1 MAGRIARQVNRVIL
15 IGAPTSAGAAN
26 SGVEKAPERL
36 RAAGLAAS
44 LRDAGFD
51 VTDLGDIPVIP
62 FQPDEENP
70 RARNIRNV
78 LRAIESLRPMVE
90 QAVRTGGMPIILGG
104 DATIVLGAL
113 GGLRRYYRTPSL
125 FYMDRDPSLNIPAT
139 SPSGFL
145 DGMAV
150 AHAAGR
156 GAAEMMRF
164 YFSGEPPLVRE
175 PEIAIFG
182 IARLDPAEQE
192 WLWRSPLHG
201 HKAEKIANRMP
212 SEAALAA
219 LEEIH
224 GHQHEFLLH
233 LDASV
238 ISQDDMAGAD
248 HPGAGGLGLA
258 YVREAVM
265 ALATEPHLAAID
277 LSGYNPDRDADG
289 SAAKTLVALIT
300 GALKARLASA
310 PQSATQTETTSE
322 IKTAPK
328 SEPTSPARSS
338 VAPEPPSAVPSSSS
352 SASSSRDMEST
363 KSVPNSADSF
373 QEPRGEEVPA
383 AFSEEHQRAASPGGD
398 SASVE
403 TAPATETET
412 VAAPDG
418 AASSASH
425 TASGLTS
432 GPTSLPTSHDDEE

>member
-1 MAGRIARQVNRVIL
+1 VAGRIARQINKVIL

-51 VTDLGDIPVIP
+51 VSDLGDTPVIP
-62 FQPDEENP
+62 FQPDDENP

-78 LRAIESLRPMVE
+78 LRAVESLRPMVE
-90 QAVRTGGMPIILGG
+90 QAVRTGGLPVILGG
-104 DATIVLGAL
+104 DTTIVLGAL
-113 GGLRRYYRTPSL
+113 AGLRRYYRTLSL

-212 SEAALAA
+212 SEAAMAA

-238 ISQDDMAGAD
+238 ISQDDIAGAD
-248 HPGAGGLGLA
+248 HPGTGGLGLA
-258 YVREAVM
+258 YVREAVT
-265 ALATEPHLAAID
+265 ALATEPHLAAMN
-277 LSGYNPDRDADG
+277 LTGYNPERDADG
-289 SAAKTLVALIT
+289 SGAKILVALIT

-310 PQSATQTETTSE
+310 PKSELKTET
-322 IKTAPK
+322 K
-328 SEPTSPARSS
+328 
-338 VAPEPPSAVPSSSS
+338 
-352 SASSSRDMEST
+352 
-363 KSVPNSADSF
+363 
-373 QEPRGEEVPA
+373 
-383 AFSEEHQRAASPGGD
+383 
-398 SASVE
+398 
-403 TAPATETET
+403 TETET
-412 VAAPDG
+412 ETKNKTASDTSGDSKNETTAESVVIETAPSDSPGSSSGDTESVPNAADSLQEASGEKIPCGFSEGDQQAAAAGDDSSSVEAMPETESVTAPDG
-418 AASSASH
+418 AASPTRGSAPSSR
-425 TASGLTS
+425 SGLAS
-432 GPTSLPTSHDDEE
+432 APSSLSDEE